1 MLIHEDYGKRVL
13 TRATNREV
21 QFTGPSVH
29 VDYGT
34 KHPARIDATV
44 GDIAVEM
51 ESRTAKQIRGA
62 VVDLLLHPYR
72 KKLLMIVPVHM
83 QDQHVAAEQCR
94 SIFQR
99 LKAPRDGFEV
109 VVLEGTGKDPK
120 LDGDARRV
128 GEALK
133 KLAQSDA

>member
-1 MLIHEDYGKRVL
+1 MQRARAACKPRLLLVLDFLPRSDDECPMLIHEDYGKRVL
-13 TRATNREV
+13 ARATNREV

-99 LKAPRDGFEV
+99 Q
-109 VVLEGTGKDPK
+109 GT
-120 LDGDARRV
+120 
-128 GEALK
+128 
-133 KLAQSDA
+133 